1 MLKAASRAKISLGD
15 SADLV
20 VKFIS
25 EQINE
30 DGGFK
35 DRAGQSDLYYSVF
48 GIESLLALGADV
60 PRDRILSY
68 LTEFG
73 RGQSLDFVHLA
84 CLVRCWANLS
94 QGPIEAN
101 IRDTIARRLEKHLA
115 EQATIYTC
123 FLALCAYQD
132 LGLELNNRDVFLDC
146 ISSLRTKDG
155 AYANES
161 TVEIGSTPAT
171 AAALTILHYLNEPVD
186 NSSVDWLLWRL
197 HPKGG
202 FVAMP
207 IAPVPDLLSTATAL
221 HALAMIGKS
230 TDDIKEQCLDFID
243 GLWDGKGGFCG
254 NSADSVADCEYTY
267 YVLLAIGH
275 LS

>member
-15 SADLV
+15 SAGLV

-35 DRAGQSDLYYSVF
+35 DRAGQSDLYYTVF
-48 GIESLLALGADV
+48 GIESLLALGADI

-68 LTEFG
+68 LAKFG

-94 QGPIEAN
+94 CQIDTNTCDSILRCIE
-101 IRDTIARRLEKHLA
+101 EHLA

-161 TVEIGSTPAT
+161 TVEVGSTPAT

-230 TDDIKEQCLDFID
+230 TDDIKERCLDFID

-254 NSADSVADCEYTY
+254 SSADSVADCEYTY
-267 YVLLAIGH
+267 YALLAIGH